1 LQIVATAS
9 ATRAATAT
17 SSSSFCTLWQSDL
30 QHTKLRN
37 AAVDNAVSR
46 WSKWL
51 AWIITAKLSSK
62 SDRLKGALTTNFFRF
77 PHRDYL
83 WNYIYRISLNVQN
96 IGKVTS
102 QGLVGQHGGAFL
114 VFHTGTFLKGKQLS

>member
-1 LQIVATAS
+1 MISMDHHYQTLLEVRSIK
-9 ATRAATAT
+9 R
-17 SSSSFCTLWQSDL
+17 SS
-30 QHTKLRN
+30 HNKL
-37 AAVDNAVSR
+37 
-46 WSKWL
+46 
-51 AWIITAKLSSK
+51 
-62 SDRLKGALTTNFFRF
+62 FRF